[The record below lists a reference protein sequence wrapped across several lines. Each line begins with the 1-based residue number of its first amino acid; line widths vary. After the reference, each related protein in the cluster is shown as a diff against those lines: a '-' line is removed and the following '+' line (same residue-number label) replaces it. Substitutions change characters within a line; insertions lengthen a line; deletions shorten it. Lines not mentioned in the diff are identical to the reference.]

1 MKILTIIF
9 AVYFVLL
16 AAMPC
21 ADRAT
26 ANYEQVI
33 AIETIDA
40 NHNHDSHTHELDL
53 CSPFCICNCCGVHI
67 MNLKTVVLYESLPM
81 VAFIRTPIS
90 TYKTEFFSKFS
101 NTIWQPP
108 QLNS

>member
-1 MKILTIIF
+1 
-9 AVYFVLL
+9 
-16 AAMPC
+16 MPC
-21 ADRAT
+21 ADRGSS
-26 ANYEQVI
+26 NNERVI

-67 MNLKTVVLYESLPM
+67 MNLKTVALFEIQPM
-81 VAFIRTPIS
+81 QQFSKSPIS

-101 NTIWQPP
+101 YSIWQPP
-108 QLNS
+108 QLQS